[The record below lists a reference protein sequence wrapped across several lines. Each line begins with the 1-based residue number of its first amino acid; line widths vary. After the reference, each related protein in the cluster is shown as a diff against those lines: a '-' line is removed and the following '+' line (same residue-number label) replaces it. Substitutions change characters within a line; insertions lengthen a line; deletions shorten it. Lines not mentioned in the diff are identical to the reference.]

1 MDIKRLHGTLLA
13 FLLPL
18 AVACQGAGAGE
29 SGEGEAAEERT
40 AEGTEAGR
48 TAEGAA
54 TEEAAEPET
63 VALRVPAGT
72 TFQVRLDEELSTR
85 SSAEGDRFTV
95 TTVGPLSA
103 DGREAVPAGAT
114 IRGSVTAVQHSEGAD
129 RPAVLKV
136 NFEEL
141 RTGGET
147 YPIYASLVEAQPETD
162 SRTSTAE
169 GAAKVGAGAAAG
181 AIVGRILGGDA
192 KGTLIGAAVGAAAGT
207 AIVLGTQDVDA
218 KLPAGSTMTL
228 RLDQPLRVETRVV
241 GG

>member
-1 MDIKRLHGTLLA
+1 MNIKYLHKTLLA

-29 SGEGEAAEERT
+29 DEAAADVETRAQQGDEGAGEARSEAGGT
-40 AEGTEAGR
+40 AEVA
-48 TAEGAA
+48 
-54 TEEAAEPET
+54 ET
-63 VALRVPAGT
+63 VRVRVPAGA
-72 TFQVRLDEELSTR
+72 TFQVRLDEELSTET
-85 SSAEGDRFTV
+85 SSEGDRFTV
-95 TTVGPLSA
+95 TTLRALSA
-103 DGREAVPAGAT
+103 DGRTAVPAGAT

-141 RTGGET
+141 EHDGET
-147 YPIYASLVEAQPETD
+147 YPIYATLVEANPETE

-181 AIVGRILGGDA
+181 AIVGRIIGGNA
-192 KGTLIGAAVGAAAGT
+192 RGTVIGAAVGAAAGT

-218 KLPAGSTMTL
+218 KLPAGSAMTL
-228 RLDQPLRVETRVV
+228 RLDQPLEVEARR
-241 GG
+241 